1 MSKSSIVLYASR
13 TNNTKKVAFEIFKA
27 LNPNARIFEIVS
39 LGREQMEENDLEKSF
54 FEDDGVL
61 SGEILLCETTLND
74 LSLTRNEIRSKDSE
88 SNSYKLGSAKF
99 MDLMDSSDNVILGF
113 WLDKGRINTESFQLL
128 EESKG
133 KKLAIFGT
141 LGAPTGGERIKAF
154 MDKLLNDI
162 AKKHELLGSFICQGS
177 VDPVLHDIMKKRFGS
192 DDKHKPKGVVNPDL
206 MPTKED
212 LALAFKEAQVWLSK
226 MW

>member
-74 LSLTRNEIRSKDSE
+74 LSLTRNEIEVKIL
-88 SNSYKLGSAKF
+88 K
-99 MDLMDSSDNVILGF
+99 VILT
-113 WLDKGRINTESFQLL
+113 N
-128 EESKG
+128 
-133 KKLAIFGT
+133 
-141 LGAPTGGERIKAF
+141 
-154 MDKLLNDI
+154 
-162 AKKHELLGSFICQGS
+162 
-177 VDPVLHDIMKKRFGS
+177 
-192 DDKHKPKGVVNPDL
+192 
-206 MPTKED
+206 
-212 LALAFKEAQVWLSK
+212 
-226 MW
+226 